1 MPVNVKSVQP
11 CFARPAEL
19 GPVDEVPQ
27 PLHSNGQELWEVE
40 EILAE
45 RVQRVKRRKVLRQV
59 LFEWTGFDVVD
70 ATSEPIASMPEA
82 VVQQWRQLQQESLR
96 MDRE

>member
-1 MPVNVKSVQP
+1 M
-11 CFARPAEL
+11 
-19 GPVDEVPQ
+19 DEVPQ

-45 RVQRVKRRKVLRQV
+45 RVQKLKRKKALRQV
-59 LFEWTGFDVVD
+59 LVKWTGFNVVGV
-70 ATSEPIASMPEA
+70 TWEPIADRPEA
-82 VVQQWRQLQQESLR
+82 VMQQWQQLQQNPLR